1 MTIRRQASNIKNRCH
16 LVHLLQ
22 ESCPDIS
29 RNLVRIIAELT
40 SEYYKMLVPNRQ
52 ESSNIVLPVKPSH
65 IYCGK
70 DMSVENYSKL
80 VSISKKLGCDC
91 SRISIGDNSAEDFVV
106 L

>member
-1 MTIRRQASNIKNRCH
+1 
-16 LVHLLQ
+16 
-22 ESCPDIS
+22 
-29 RNLVRIIAELT
+29 
-40 SEYYKMLVPNRQ
+40 MLVPNRQ